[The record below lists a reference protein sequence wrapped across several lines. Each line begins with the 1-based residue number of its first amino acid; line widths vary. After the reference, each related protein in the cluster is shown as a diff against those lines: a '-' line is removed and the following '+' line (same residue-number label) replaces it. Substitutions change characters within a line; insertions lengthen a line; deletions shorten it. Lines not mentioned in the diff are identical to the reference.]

1 MSSRKILSTG
11 FVMAT
16 FAVTLRAGAAAA
28 LLAGMD
34 ATAALAAGA
43 GGGGHGFGLHILGPL
58 LNPGL
63 PSLNGVPNANS
74 RSTPLPFRAI
84 FPRRVYCGSR
94 VCSGDFAQSDTAGH
108 HTKFRVPRQLSWRRQ
123 KRPGQHRLQWR
134 LCLCGP
140 KQYER
145 LDADAGHAR
154 VAQRRPEGEV
164 EQQCVASECF
174 LTAGSAPKQ

>member
-1 MSSRKILSTG
+1 
-11 FVMAT
+11 MAT

-74 RSTPLPFRAI
+74 RSTPLLNFVPSPCFLPPQGLLRVQGL
-84 FPRRVYCGSR
+84 FPYRLCCPIR
-94 VCSGDFAQSDTAGH
+94 QAGH
-108 HTKFRVPRQLSWRRQ
+108 HKS
-123 KRPGQHRLQWR
+123 
-134 LCLCGP
+134 
-140 KQYER
+140 
-145 LDADAGHAR
+145 
-154 VAQRRPEGEV
+154 
-164 EQQCVASECF
+164 
-174 LTAGSAPKQ
+174 